1 MITLDQALRLHNYK
15 GKGVDVCFCSSEE
28 DDFEKVGFAS
38 ARTFS
43 DMRDTLSEY
52 NLNKLE
58 VFRIDSKN
66 DVITFYVLQK
76 DTENG
81 LDMTLESLCD
91 IENYKGCG
99 VQIKILDADHR
110 LAATFN
116 LSSLHR
122 VRTEC
127 RLLLNYKIVRLDSE
141 DNVLKVYVV
150 KELA

>member
-1 MITLDQALRLHNYK
+1 MITLGQALRLQNHK
-15 GKGVDVCFCSSEE
+15 GKGVNVCFCSSEE
-28 DDFEKVGFAS
+28 DDFEKVGFVS

-43 DMRDTLSEY
+43 EIRDTLSEY

-58 VFRIDSKN
+58 VFRIDSEN

-99 VQIKILDADHR
+99 VQIKILDADR
-110 LAATFN
+110 KLAATFN
-116 LSSLHR
+116 LHSLQS
-122 VRTEC
+122 VKKEC
-127 RLLLNYKIVRLDSE
+127 GLLLKYKIVRLDSE
-141 DNVLKVYVV
+141 DNILKVYVV
-150 KELA
+150 REL

>member
-1 MITLDQALRLHNYK
+1 MITLEQALRLQNYK
-15 GKGVDVCFCSSEE
+15 GKGVNVCFCSSEE

-38 ARTFS
+38 ERTFS
-43 DMRDTLSEY
+43 EIRDTLSEY

-99 VQIKILDADHR
+99 VQIKILDTDR
-110 LAATFN
+110 KLAATFN
-116 LSSLHR
+116 LQSLQS
-122 VRTEC
+122 VRKEC
-127 RLLLNYKIVRLDSE
+127 KRLLNYKIVRLDSE
-141 DNVLKVYVV
+141 DNILKVYVV
-150 KELA
+150 KEL